1 MLYVEVEV
9 RRSYQLC
16 MVSQQVQ
23 LLLDWAS
30 MGGYEWS
37 ITVAGPRGITPLH
50 LAALLPDHGAIAKLL
65 TGGQPPWSRPGSF
78 HAYQKLCYCSIL
90 CDTCAPQCDSHVN
103 D

>member
-1 MLYVEVEV
+1 MQHVKAQAHCSD
-9 RRSYQLC
+9 RLC
-16 MVSQQVQ
+16 MVQQVQ

-65 TGGQPPWSRPGSF
+65 TGGQPPGSNL
-78 HAYQKLCYCSIL
+78 HAVVHAC
-90 CDTCAPQCDSHVN
+90 
-103 D
+103 